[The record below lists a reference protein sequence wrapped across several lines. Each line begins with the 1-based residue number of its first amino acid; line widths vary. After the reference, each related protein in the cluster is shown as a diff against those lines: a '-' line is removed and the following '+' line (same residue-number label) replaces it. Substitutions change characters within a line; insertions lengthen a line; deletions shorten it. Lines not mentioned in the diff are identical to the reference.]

1 MAANEELLSKNSR
14 IVQPAFLEKHT
25 SKVRIEMMMM
35 NKDDDD
41 GVILLVVSSWCIQ

>member
-25 SKVRIEMMMM
+25 SKVRIEMMM